1 MKDISLTLISDFNVE
16 PLRRLLSNKQQTK
29 NAKVHMAPFG
39 QVYQSLSLA
48 ISKETW
54 GVVVWTLP
62 ERIIPSYARAFNLE
76 EVDHSEVLSEV
87 DHFAESVLAVVK
99 HAYVFLATWVLPP
112 SYGGYGALDWRVG
125 LGLRHLLASM
135 NIRLAEKL
143 SSSSNVF
150 LMDAERWLNQIA
162 QPESPKMWYSAKVP
176 YSLNVFEKAAQDII
190 GAIESVQGLSR
201 RLVVLDLDNTL
212 WGGVIGETGW
222 EGIRLGGHDHIGE
235 AFKSFQSELKALTNR
250 GIQLAIVSKND
261 EKVALDALDKHPEM
275 ILHRAD
281 FVAWRINWQDKA
293 SNIVSLVEELGL
305 GFASVV
311 FIDDNPAERDRVVN
325 ALPQILV
332 PEWPQDP
339 SVYVATFRALTCF
352 NSASMSREDRDRKN
366 MYVAER
372 ARKEIRQSLNSP
384 DEWLL
389 RLGTRLVIDR
399 INASNST
406 RVAQL
411 FNKTNQLNLST
422 RRLSES
428 EIITWAK
435 QSNHALLAVTASDKF
450 GDMGLV
456 GIIGMEVQGKEGQLT
471 DLILS
476 CRVMGRQVEETMLHL
491 AVSQLAAMGALI
503 MKINYQPTDRNRPTL
518 EVLRTAGLTE
528 TSPHHF
534 EVLMENGFPKPQTVE
549 LDFDPNM

>member
-16 PLRRLLSNKQQTK
+16 TLRRMLANKLITGK
-29 NAKVHMAPFG
+29 AKLHLTPFG

-48 ISKETW
+48 VTKETW

-62 ERIIPSYARAFNLE
+62 ERIIPSYARAFYLE
-76 EVDHSEVLSEV
+76 DVDHAEVLSEV
-87 DHFAESVLAVVK
+87 DHFSESVLAVAK
-99 HAYVFLATWVLPP
+99 NAYVFLSTWVLPP

-125 LGLRHLLASM
+125 LGLKHLLASM
-135 NIRLAEKL
+135 NIRLAEQL
-143 SSSSNVF
+143 SRSSNIF

-176 YSLNVFEKAAQDII
+176 YSLAVFEKATQDII
-190 GAIESVQGLSR
+190 STIDSVRGLSR
-201 RLVVLDLDNTL
+201 RLIVLDLDNTL

-250 GIQLAIVSKND
+250 GIQLAIISKND
-261 EKVALDALDKHPEM
+261 EKVALDAIDKHPEM
-275 ILHRAD
+275 ILRRAD
-281 FVAWRINWQDKA
+281 FVGWRINWQDKA
-293 SNIVSLVEELGL
+293 DNIVSLVEELGL
-305 GFASVV
+305 GFTSVV

-339 SVYVATFRALTCF
+339 SVYVATLRALSCF

-372 ARKEIRQSLNSP
+372 ARKDIRLSLNSP
-384 DEWLL
+384 DEWLQ
-389 RLGTRLVIDR
+389 RLGTRLRIDS
-399 INASNST
+399 INASNSA
-406 RVAQL
+406 RLGQL

-422 RRLSES
+422 RRLSEP
-428 EIITWAK
+428 EIIAWAK
-435 QSNHALLAVTASDKF
+435 QSHHALLAITASDKF

-456 GIIGMEVQGKEGQLT
+456 GIIGVEVQGKEGQLT

-476 CRVMGRQVEETMLHL
+476 CRVMGRQVEEAMLHL
-491 AVSQLAAMGALI
+491 AASQLSAMGALI
-503 MKINYQPTDRNRPTL
+503 MKIDYLPTERNRPTL
-518 EVLRTAGLTE
+518 HVLRTAGLTE
-528 TSPHHF
+528 TSPYHF
-534 EVLMENGFPKPQTVE
+534 EVVIENGFRKPETVA
-549 LDFDPNM
+549 LDFNPSM